1 MTALQQLKEAC
12 EMALKK
18 EPVDATEKEI
28 GYSTGLKHT
37 ITLIDKMF
45 LEKEKKQM
53 EESAAWAWGL
63 SAEGYNSKLND
74 NLDFDSY
81 YAEKFSVKEKISEA
95 EETFCFYKLGLTGSF
110 MTSLISTIFKG
121 DEDNRSKIALGFP
134 ELVDVCNKFNRNK
147 GYWSDLVDRWNVGVC
162 DNHKLQY

>member
-1 MTALQQLKEAC
+1 MTALQELKEAC

-28 GYSTGLKHT
+28 GYSTGLRHT
-37 ITLIDKMF
+37 IVLIDKMF
-45 LEKEKKQM
+45 LEKEKAQM
-53 EESAAWAWGL
+53 EEQYAI
-63 SAEGYNSKLND
+63 GYSDALNKPV
-74 NLDFDSY
+74 NQ
-81 YAEKFSVKEKISEA
+81 ISEA

-121 DEDNRSKIALGFP
+121 DEGNRNKIALGFP

-147 GYWSDLVDRWNVGVC
+147 GYWSDLVDRWNMGVA